1 MRDIFPESASGSS
14 LLYRTPADAWL
25 NSGTAWSAKDSD
37 LNQFLMFDLGEV
49 MNVTTITTKGRSHT
63 NDYVSEFTIQ
73 YGTNGRD
80 FSDYKEVDGSPKLFD
95 ANYDGF
101 HEARTSF
108 DQPII
113 AQYIR
118 INPTRWADK
127 IALRVEL
134 YGCQYIAD
142 RLFFDGKSMLRR
154 ELRRHPISSRRDV
167 IRFRFK
173 TNDENGV
180 LLYAKGTQE
189 DYFALQLVEN
199 RLLLNINLGA
209 RRTGMTEDHNQE
221 TSLTLGSLLDNNVFH
236 EVMIARDKRDLVLS
250 VDRVKIRDRIRGEF
264 QKLDLDGYLYIG
276 GVPYVQRGLVIY
288 ENFTGCMENLY
299 LNHSNVFAA
308 NADRLGNPYENEE
321 YKYDTIGSLS
331 SQCTRS
337 QWVIPVTFRTENSH
351 VRLYGYEGT
360 YSFNI
365 TLEFRTYEENG
376 LIIFHRFS
384 SEGYIKLFMENS
396 RIKVEIASNDVPKV
410 LIDNFDQ
417 TFNDGNWHEVEL
429 SMQKN
434 KAVLAVDKVS
444 F

>member
-1 MRDIFPESASGSS
+1 
-14 LLYRTPADAWL
+14 
-25 NSGTAWSAKDSD
+25 
-37 LNQFLMFDLGEV
+37 
-49 MNVTTITTKGRSHT
+49 
-63 NDYVSEFTIQ
+63 
-73 YGTNGRD
+73 
-80 FSDYKEVDGSPKLFD
+80 
-95 ANYDGF
+95 
-101 HEARTSF
+101 
-108 DQPII
+108 
-113 AQYIR
+113 
-118 INPTRWADK
+118 
-127 IALRVEL
+127 
-134 YGCQYIAD
+134 
-142 RLFFDGKSMLRR
+142 
-154 ELRRHPISSRRDV
+154 
-167 IRFRFK
+167 
-173 TNDENGV
+173 
-180 LLYAKGTQE
+180 
-189 DYFALQLVEN
+189 
-199 RLLLNINLGA
+199 
-209 RRTGMTEDHNQE
+209 
-221 TSLTLGSLLDNNVFH
+221 
-236 EVMIARDKRDLVLS
+236 MIARDKRALVLS

-308 NADRLGNPYENEE
+308 NADRLGNSYESEV

-331 SQCTRS
+331 SQCSRS
-337 QWVIPVTFRTENSH
+337 QRVTPVTSRTENSH

-434 KAVLAVDKVS
+434 KAVLAVDKVRNLRRGIIFS
-444 F
+444 